1 MSKSTVLVRR
11 MAGHFL
17 SAFALTLT
25 LAAAPLAAAEPAQQT
40 YASPDAASAALLEIA
55 RTGDAKSIRSVFGPQ
70 GKRLGSGDPVQA
82 KGERETFIHAYNEK
96 HSLLLDGENRATL
109 VLGNDEWPF
118 PVPLV
123 KAGNAWHFDTAA
135 GLDEIVNRR
144 IGRNELQTTQVLLAV
159 VDAQQEYA
167 TEDRDGDG
175 VREYAQK
182 FASSPGKFDG
192 LYWPAKA
199 GEPASPLGPLVA
211 SAVRQGQRITGIKPP
226 TPYRGY
232 YYRMLTGQ
240 GSAAKGGAYSYLAGS
255 KMIGGFAVLAYPAE
269 YGKSGVKSFLVNH
282 DGVVFE
288 KDLGAGTAKAAK
300 AIGEFNPGEG
310 WVASVKTAAMH
321 QQGQAPQPTP

>member
-1 MSKSTVLVRR
+1 MSNSSFLVRR

-17 SAFALTLT
+17 SAIALTVT
-25 LAAAPLAAAEPAQQT
+25 VASTPLSAAEPPQQT
-40 YASPDAASAALLEIA
+40 YTSPDAASAALLEVA
-55 RTGDAKSIRSVFGPQ
+55 RSGDAKRIRAVFGPQ
-70 GKRLGSGDPVQA
+70 GSRLGSGDEMQA
-82 KGERETFIHAYNEK
+82 KGERATFINAYNEK
-96 HSLLLDGENRATL
+96 HSLRMDGESRATII
-109 VLGNDEWPF
+109 LGNDEWPF

-123 KAGNAWHFDTAA
+123 KSGNAWRFDTAA
-135 GLDEIVNRR
+135 GLDEIINRR
-144 IGRNELQTTQVLLAV
+144 IGRNELQTTQVLLAI

-192 LYWPAKA
+192 LYWPVKA

-211 SAVRQGQRITGIKPP
+211 SAVRQGRLDIGGKP
-226 TPYRGY
+226 TPYHGY

-282 DGVVFE
+282 DGMVFE
-288 KDLGAGTAKAAK
+288 KDLGADTARAAK
-300 AIGEFNPGEG
+300 AINAFNPEAG
-310 WVASVKTAAMH
+310 WSKAV
-321 QQGQAPQPTP
+321 Q

>member
-1 MSKSTVLVRR
+1 MSRSTYLFRHLPGR
-11 MAGHFL
+11 LL
-17 SAFALTLT
+17 SAIALTFALSST
-25 LAAAPLAAAEPAQQT
+25 PLAAAEPAQQS
-40 YASPDAASAALLEIA
+40 YASPEAAATALIEVA
-55 RTGDAKSIRSVFGPQ
+55 RAGDARSIRAVFGPQ
-70 GKRLGSGDPVQA
+70 GSRLGSGDPVQA
-82 KGERETFIHAYNEK
+82 RGERESFVNAYNEK
-96 HSLLLDGENRATL
+96 HTLRMDGESRATL
-109 VLGNDEWPF
+109 ILGKDEWPF

-123 KAGNAWHFDTAA
+123 KAGNAWRFDTAA

-144 IGRNELQTTQVLLAV
+144 IGRNELQTTQVLLAI

-167 TEDRDGDG
+167 ADDRDGDG

-182 FASSPGKFDG
+182 FSSSAGKFDG

-211 SAVRQGQRITGIKPP
+211 SAVRQGHRVIGGKS

-240 GSAAKGGAYSYLAGS
+240 GSAAKGGAYNYLAGS

-269 YGKSGVKSFLVNH
+269 YGKSGIKSFLVNH

-288 KDLGAGTAKAAK
+288 KDLGADTARAAASIK
-300 AIGEFNPGEG
+300 EFNPGSG
-310 WVASVKTAAMH
+310 WAASTKPVS
-321 QQGQAPQPTP
+321 TP